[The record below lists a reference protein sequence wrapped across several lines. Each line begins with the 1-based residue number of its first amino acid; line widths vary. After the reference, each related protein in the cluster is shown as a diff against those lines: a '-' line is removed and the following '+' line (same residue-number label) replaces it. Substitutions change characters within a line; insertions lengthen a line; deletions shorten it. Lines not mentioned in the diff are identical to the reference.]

1 MRIWVLL
8 TTVILIL
15 FASDVDAKG
24 RVTIFAASSTQ
35 TAIDTIAAACPEL
48 ADAKCRVYYAASSSI
63 ARQIS
68 AGAPA
73 DIYIS
78 ANQKWMGQLASWNL
92 VDPETVRI
100 VASNSLVVIAPIAR
114 DISINGSD
122 EMLTWLKSDRIA
134 IGDPEHVPA
143 GIYAQEAFMSLGFW
157 GDLRD
162 RALRMPNVRS
172 VLAVVGRNEA
182 HAGVVYATDALVSD
196 QVSVVYQFDPAMHSA
211 ILYPAGVV
219 NGRYNDRVQ
228 RVFDL
233 LTGDWGRDAF
243 KAAGFLPPPPP

>member
-1 MRIWVLL
+1 M
-8 TTVILIL
+8 L
-15 FASDVDAKG
+15 FAPHADAKAK
-24 RVTIFAASSTQ
+24 VTIFAASSTQ
-35 TAIDTIAAACPEL
+35 TAIDKLAAACPEL
-48 ADAKCRVYYAASSSI
+48 VDVKCRVSYSASSSI

-73 DIYIS
+73 DIFIS

-100 VASNSLVVIAPIAR
+100 VAANSLVAITPTAR
-114 DISINGSD
+114 DVSINGTD
-122 EMLTWLKSDRIA
+122 ELIAWLKSDRIA

-162 RALRMPNVRS
+162 QTLRMPNVRA
-172 VLAVVGRNEA
+172 VLTVVGRNEA
-182 HAGVVYATDALVSD
+182 HAGVVYATDARVSD
-196 QVSVVYQFDPAMHSA
+196 QVRVVYEFDPATHSA

-219 NGRYNDRVQ
+219 NGRSNDDVQ

-233 LTGDWGRDAF
+233 LTGDFGRDAF
-243 KAAGFLPPPPP
+243 EAAGFLPPQRS

>member
-1 MRIWVLL
+1 M
-8 TTVILIL
+8 L
-15 FASDVDAKG
+15 FAPHADAKG

-35 TAIDTIAAACPEL
+35 TAIDKLAAACPEL
-48 ADAKCRVYYAASSSI
+48 VDVKCRVSYSASSSI

-73 DIYIS
+73 DIFIS

-100 VASNSLVVIAPIAR
+100 VAANSLVVITPTAR
-114 DISINGSD
+114 DVSINGTD
-122 EMLTWLKSDRIA
+122 ELMTWLKSDRIA

-172 VLAVVGRNEA
+172 VLTVVGRIEA
-182 HAGVVYATDALVSD
+182 HAGVVYATDALISD
-196 QVSVVYQFDPAMHSA
+196 QVRVVYEFDPSTHST

-219 NGRYNDRVQ
+219 NGRSNDDVQ

-233 LTGDWGRDAF
+233 LTGDMGRDAF
-243 KAAGFLPPPPP
+243 EAAGFLPPPPS